1 MKILINNFCGSDP
14 IGIMASDCQQGP
26 LVNIVQT
33 AGGMYFQ
40 HSMNLT
46 QAVELANAIM
56 NAVASF
62 DEVTA

>member
-1 MKILINNFCGSDP
+1 MKILINSFCGSDP
-14 IGIMASDCQQGP
+14 IEITASKCQLWP
-26 LVNIVQT
+26 LVNIVQM
-33 AGGMYFQ
+33 AGSMRFQ

-62 DEVTA
+62 DEVTE